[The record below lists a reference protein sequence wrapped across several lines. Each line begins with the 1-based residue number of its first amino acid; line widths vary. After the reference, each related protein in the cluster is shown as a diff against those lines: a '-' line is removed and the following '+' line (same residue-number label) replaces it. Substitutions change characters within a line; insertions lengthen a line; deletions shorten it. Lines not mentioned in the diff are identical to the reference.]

1 MKKIINGKKYDTE
14 TAQLKG
20 TFKCGNRSSF
30 HYWKEELYQE
40 KTGEWFLYGDGGALS
55 KYSDSYGGNSWGIEK
70 IIPFSESE
78 AKEWAE
84 EYLSAE
90 EYEELFGS
98 VEE

>member
-1 MKKIINGKKYDTE
+1 MPNRGKLLKKSLTPYIR
-14 TAQLKG
+14 Q
-20 TFKCGNRSSF
+20 
-30 HYWKEELYQE
+30 
-40 KTGEWFLYGDGGALS
+40 WFLYGDGGALS